1 MANNQEQFNLFH
13 VAINSTKRDTLKKNR
28 DAIRDKITNYFKKE
42 LSDEIAPIFR
52 EQGSYAMFTILNP
65 IKDDSG
71 LGAYDL
77 DDGVVFQGKKK
88 DDRKSINWYHEKI
101 SAAVDDHTDQDPIDK
116 DTCVRVVY
124 ADGHHIDLPIY
135 FEINGDKH
143 PQLAHKSEGW
153 KDADP
158 QELTE
163 WFFCQCKNKSMLR
176 RLVRY
181 LKAWCE
187 YISSDKGFK
196 MPSGCILTMLAAKH
210 YKDNDEQREDITLSK
225 MLASMYDSLSVEG
238 QFKCPRPTFPNGE
251 DLFKGY
257 SETRKND
264 FLRELKSF
272 KEDAERA
279 VNCTNQKVACEKWQK
294 HFGPRFPCST
304 AKDEDEDAHQ
314 KGFAGSINNNSQFA

>member
-101 SAAVDDHTDQDPIDK
+101 SAAVDDHTDQDPI
-116 DTCVRVVY
+116 
-124 ADGHHIDLPIY
+124 
-135 FEINGDKH
+135 
-143 PQLAHKSEGW
+143 
-153 KDADP
+153 